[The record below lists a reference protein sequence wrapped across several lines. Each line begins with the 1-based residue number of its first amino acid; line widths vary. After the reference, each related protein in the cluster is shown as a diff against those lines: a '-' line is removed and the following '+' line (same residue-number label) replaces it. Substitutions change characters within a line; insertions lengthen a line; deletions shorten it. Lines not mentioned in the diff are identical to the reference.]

1 MYVKFPDGVHGEDQ
15 QLPCETCGKVLK
27 SQTTLRFH
35 MKMHRATL
43 DFRCPQCN
51 LGFKTNAYLLKH
63 MKVHS
68 DSKDHVCKYCS
79 MAFKHSGML
88 SKHLKMHTGEF
99 FYCNLCPSES
109 FIDGYSLRLHNEKVH
124 LGITYRCD
132 SCTKEYGT
140 RKHLKQ
146 HQNAQ
151 GHDITRWTKI
161 VPELISA

>member
-1 MYVKFPDGVHGEDQ
+1 M
-15 QLPCETCGKVLK
+15 PCKTCGKVLK

-43 DFRCPQCN
+43 DFRCPTCN
-51 LGFKTNAYLLKH
+51 LGFKTNSYLLKH

-68 DSKDHVCKYCS
+68 DAKDFICKYCS

-88 SKHLKMHTGEF
+88 SKHMKMHTGEF
-99 FYCNLCPSES
+99 FYCDLCPSDS

-132 SCTKEYGT
+132 SCLKEYGT

-146 HQNAQ
+146 HQKAQ
-151 GHDITRWTKI
+151 GHDATKWTKVI
-161 VPELISA
+161 PELAMI